1 MRNKI
6 FKNLLYLAIISSTLT
21 FIAMSVFM
29 YARFYDQM
37 KSTLRSEATYIAV
50 ALNIDEETYLEKID
64 DHSATN
70 RITIIDVDGT
80 VLFDSASD
88 YRTMENHLNRPEIQ
102 SAIKTGYGETT
113 RYSSTINQ
121 QTFYYALMLDN
132 GHVLRVASITSSVIT
147 TLISGI
153 PFLTLLM
160 GFMLFV
166 TIYVS
171 SRQTDSLV
179 APINAINLDSPL
191 ANETYDDLSPLLIR
205 LDEQNRSNE
214 KQMQLLNEQN
224 IEFNSIINNMQEGL
238 LVIGK
243 NGNIMSIN
251 SSAAKIFEI
260 DQALALNKNYMTLN
274 RSEAFIST
282 INQALSN
289 EVVDTLYQAP
299 GRLYQI
305 IASPINNDTNKAA
318 VILLMDV
325 TEKHERENLRKEFSA
340 NVSHELKTPL
350 TSIIGYA
357 DIIENGIAKSEDIPK
372 FASNINTEAQNL
384 LDLIDDIIK
393 LSRLDEKEVSLDFEK
408 LNLKTVSEDVIK
420 SLKTKAD
427 ENNITIN
434 LIGNDLY
441 VNGVRNII
449 YEMVY
454 NLCDNAIKY
463 NKQNGSVTITLKQ
476 ADKQALLS
484 ITDTGIGIA
493 KEHQQRIF
501 ERFYRVD
508 KSHSRLTGGTGL
520 GLAIVKN
527 GAKFHNA
534 TIDLESIE
542 DKGTTFTI
550 RFPS

>member
-6 FKNLLYLAIISSTLT
+6 FRNLLYLAIISSTLT

-37 KSTLRSEATYIAV
+37 KATLRSEATYIAV
-50 ALNIDEETYLEKID
+50 ALNIDEETYLEKIE
-64 DHSATN
+64 DHSASN
-70 RITIIDVDGT
+70 RITIIDVDGV
-80 VLFDSASD
+80 VLFDSLSD
-88 YRTMENHLNRPEIQ
+88 YRTMENHLNRPEVQ
-102 SAIKTGYGETT
+102 SAINTGNGEAT

-171 SRQTDSLV
+171 NRQTDSLI

-191 ANETYDDLSPLLIR
+191 ANETYEDLSPLLIR

-251 SSAAKIFEI
+251 NSAAKIFEI
-260 DQALALNKNYMTLN
+260 DQSLALNKNYMTLN
-274 RSEAFIST
+274 RSDAFIST

-289 EVVDTLYQAP
+289 EVIDTLYQAH

-318 VILLMDV
+318 VILLMDI

-372 FASNINTEAQNL
+372 FAANINTEAQNL

-393 LSRLDEKEVSLDFEK
+393 LSRLDEKEVSLEFESI
-408 LNLKTVSEDVIK
+408 NLKTVSEDVIK

-427 ENNITIN
+427 ENNIKIA

-441 VNGVRNII
+441 INGVRNII

-463 NKQNGSVTITLKQ
+463 NKQNGSVTIALKQ
-476 ADKQALLS
+476 TDKQALLT

-550 RFPS
+550 RFPG

>member
-37 KSTLRSEATYIAV
+37 KATLRSEATYIAV

-102 SAIKTGYGETT
+102 SAIKTGYGEAT

-289 EVVDTLYQAP
+289 EVVDTLYQAH

-393 LSRLDEKEVSLDFEK
+393 LSRLDEKEVNLDFEK

>member
-6 FKNLLYLAIISSTLT
+6 FRNLLYLAIISSTLT

-37 KSTLRSEATYIAV
+37 KATLRSEATYIAV

-70 RITIIDVDGT
+70 RITIIDVDGK

-88 YRTMENHLNRPEIQ
+88 YRTMENHLNRPEVQ
-102 SAIKTGYGETT
+102 SAIKTGYGEAT

-191 ANETYDDLSPLLIR
+191 ANETYEDLSPLLIR

-251 SSAAKIFEI
+251 NSAAKIFEI
-260 DQALALNKNYMTLN
+260 DQSLALNKNYMTLN
-274 RSEAFIST
+274 RSDAFIST

-289 EVVDTLYQAP
+289 EVIDTLYQAH

-318 VILLMDV
+318 VILLMDI

-393 LSRLDEKEVSLDFEK
+393 LSRLDEKEVNLAFESI
-408 LNLKTVSEDVIK
+408 NLKTVSEDVIK

-427 ENNITIN
+427 ENNITIK
-434 LIGNDLY
+434 LVGKDLY
-441 VNGVRNII
+441 INGVRNII

-476 ADKQALLS
+476 TDKNALLT

-550 RFPS
+550 KFPS

>member
-1 MRNKI
+1 
-6 FKNLLYLAIISSTLT
+6 
-21 FIAMSVFM
+21 MSVFM

-37 KSTLRSEATYIAV
+37 KATLRSEATYIAV
-50 ALNIDEETYLEKID
+50 ALNIDEETYLEKIE
-64 DHSATN
+64 DHSASN
-70 RITIIDVDGT
+70 RITIIDVDGV
-80 VLFDSASD
+80 VLFDSLSD
-88 YRTMENHLNRPEIQ
+88 YRTMENHLNRPEVQ
-102 SAIKTGYGETT
+102 SAINTGNGEAT

-171 SRQTDSLV
+171 NRQTDSLI

-191 ANETYDDLSPLLIR
+191 ANETYEDLSPLLIR

-251 SSAAKIFEI
+251 NSAAKIFEI
-260 DQALALNKNYMTLN
+260 DQSLALNKNYMTLN
-274 RSEAFIST
+274 RSDAFIST

-289 EVVDTLYQAP
+289 EVIDTLYQAH

-318 VILLMDV
+318 VILLMDI

-372 FASNINTEAQNL
+372 FAANINTEAQNL

-393 LSRLDEKEVSLDFEK
+393 LSRLDEKEVSLEFESI
-408 LNLKTVSEDVIK
+408 NLKTVSEDVIK

-427 ENNITIN
+427 ENNIKIA

-441 VNGVRNII
+441 INGVRNII

-463 NKQNGSVTITLKQ
+463 NKQNGSVTIALKQ
-476 ADKQALLS
+476 TDKQALLT

-550 RFPS
+550 RFPG